1 MALRRGILV
10 AVLAAAVF
18 GGFILYGD
26 VGELSANLGAY
37 AWWTFGAACGL
48 ALLNYALRFAKWHY
62 YLRCLEIRVP
72 VGESATIFLAGFV
85 MSITPAK
92 LGEVLKAALL
102 RDRGR
107 ATIAESAPV
116 VIAERLTDVVALV
129 LLLCVGVFTY
139 QMGGV
144 VVVVAA
150 ALVLAFVVVVGSR
163 RLMNAIIA
171 RLPVRIRPKV
181 SEAYASM
188 ARLVTPRPLAVGAV
202 LSVAAWF
209 AECAGFWV
217 VCRGFPGA
225 PSVSIEIATFI
236 YALATLAGALSM
248 LPGGLGVTEG
258 SMAGMLQ
265 LMVAGFA
272 KAPAVVAT
280 LLVRFATL
288 WFAVAIGFVALA
300 FFRTRYPAIP
310 QVETAARIKS

>member
-1 MALRRGILV
+1 V
-10 AVLAAAVF
+10 AVFAAAVF
-18 GGFILYGD
+18 GGFVLYGD
-26 VGELSANLGAY
+26 VGELSSNLGAY
-37 AWWTFGAACGL
+37 AWWTFGAACAL
-48 ALLNYALRFAKWHY
+48 ALVNYGLRFLKWHF
-62 YLRCLEIRVP
+62 YLRCLGIRTP
-72 VGESATIFLAGFV
+72 LGESATIFLAGFV

-116 VIAERLTDVVALV
+116 VIAERLTDVLALV
-129 LLLCVGVFTY
+129 LLIAVGVFTY
-139 QMGGV
+139 QLGGV

-150 ALVLAFVVVVGSR
+150 LLVLAFVALMGSR
-163 RLMNAIIA
+163 RLVEKLIG

-181 SEAYASM
+181 SEAYDSM
-188 ARLVTPRPLAVGAV
+188 ARLVTPRPLAVGVV

-209 AECAGFWV
+209 AECAGFWI
-217 VCRGFPGA
+217 VCRGFPNA
-225 PSVSIEIATFI
+225 PPVSIEIATFI
-236 YALATLAGALSM
+236 YSLATLAGALSM

-265 LMVAGFA
+265 VMVTGFA

-300 FFRTRYPAIP
+300 VFRARYPRREK
-310 QVETAARIKS
+310 VLETRQGS